1 MSAAKFKLQTKALY
15 CKQLESQMLDL
26 WHEKIQTKKELKI
39 IIEKIPDYKIHEESV
54 SFWKSKVVS
63 SFKYFFRK
71 IIYFRGKNEQ
81 L

>member
-26 WHEKIQTKKELKI
+26 WHVKILTKKEKKN

-54 SFWKSKVVS
+54 SFWKSKVVYHLL
-63 SFKYFFRK
+63 KNVFRK
-71 IIYFRGKNEQ
+71 VIYFPGKK
-81 L
+81 